1 MHRNLTGPRI
11 ALLAL
16 VCACAAY
23 AQRDLA
29 TLVGTVSDPSGGV
42 IAGAKVTITET
53 GTGQVYTLAT
63 GSSGD
68 FVRPALKPS
77 TYSVTVGAPGFRTS
91 EQKDILLKAGER
103 TGVNITLTIG
113 DVGQTVEVTAAAP
126 LLQTESTSVGA
137 SINSK
142 TLSEV
147 PLGGQ
152 RNFAYL
158 ARMVPGVL
166 PAEPGA
172 RDSANGG
179 FSAGGVRSNG
189 QNNFLLNGVDNNI
202 NTIDFL
208 NQTSYA
214 VGPSV
219 EAIGEMIVMTNGVN
233 AEYGRAAGA
242 VINVNLKSGTNE
254 LHGSLFEYLQN
265 KDLNAN
271 SWTNNQAGKPRGPFA
286 QNQFGATAGGPI
298 VKNKLFIFG
307 DYQGTRIASSGG
319 IQGLGFTN
327 SNATIPTAAMK
338 AGDFSSILGAA
349 ATGTDVNGNP
359 ISFIKGTSTILCRP
373 SAPLRRQFRGRRFRA
388 IRSRQT
394 ALIPP
399 SISSCSYFRAR
410 TRTSLPAPSRQAITS
425 TTQPDH

>member
-1 MHRNLTGPRI
+1 MLQCLRRLQVGVLFLSGAS
-11 ALLAL
+11 ALF
-16 VCACAAY
+16 

-29 TLVGTVSDPSGGV
+29 TLVGTVTDPSGGV
-42 IAGAKVTITET
+42 VANAKVTITEV
-53 GTGQVYTLAT
+53 GTGQVYTLVTT
-63 GSSGD
+63 GTGD

-77 TYSVTVGAPGFRTS
+77 IYAVTVSAPGFRTA

-103 TGVNITLTIG
+103 TGVDIRLTVG
-113 DVGQTVEVTAAAP
+113 DVGQTVEVNAAAP
-126 LLQTESTSVGA
+126 LLQTESTQVGA
-137 SINSK
+137 NINTK
-142 TLSEV
+142 VLTDV

-158 ARMVPGVL
+158 ARLSPGVL

-189 QNNFLLNGVDNNI
+189 QNNFLLNGVDNNV

-219 EAIGEMIVMTNGVN
+219 EAISEMSVQTNGFN

-254 LHGSLFEYLQN
+254 LHGSLFEVLQN
-265 KDLNAN
+265 RELNAN
-271 SWTNNQAGKPRGPFA
+271 TWTNNQANKPRGPFI
-286 QNQFGATAGGPI
+286 QNQFGATGGGPI
-298 VKNKLFIFG
+298 KKNKLFIFG

-319 IQGLGFTN
+319 IQGLGFLN
-327 SNATIPTAAMK
+327 STATIPTAAMK
-338 AGDFSSILGAA
+338 QGDFSSILGAA
-349 ATGTDVNGNP
+349 ATGQDANGNP
-359 ISFIKGTSTILCRP
+359 ISFIKGLIF
-373 SAPLRRQFRGRRFRA
+373 APQ
-388 IRSRQT
+388 
-394 ALIPP
+394 
-399 SISSCSYFRAR
+399 R
-410 TRTSLPAPSRQAITS
+410 TTGPVKNPT
-425 TTQPDH
+425 